1 MLFVPWMT
9 HEAVQLKKPLT
20 TVAGNNLC
28 PSPTLQCH
36 PSFSFPFSLRAFGC
50 SLAFLVFFPAVPDPK
65 SDQFWCS
72 NCYSFNL
79 ETRPKQI
86 SNAFL
91 WLFLIVGSL
100 LCLFDILSG
109 QCIFKILW
117 RHFRWNASSF
127 SSYFSV
133 VLQSSEQYSNTTL
146 VLILCFYSAR
156 GKALASILLCCH
168 STKYRASVLLL
179 FCYQL
184 AKDKTQCCCVK
195 LLCKRQNVSDHND
208 VVISWST
215 WPSK

>member
-1 MLFVPWMT
+1 MNIVVLLYSSVWNKSSWLFSVSILRSVKWTFIKQVMNSMRCFIIQQRTARTSVYTMILTYFLTYPLCAMT
-9 HEAVQLKKPLT
+9 HEVVQLKTPLT
-20 TVAGNNLC
+20 TVADNNLC

-50 SLAFLVFFPAVPDPK
+50 SLAFLAFFPAVPDPK

-79 ETRPKQI
+79 ETRPKHI

-133 VLQSSEQYSNTTL
+133 VLQSSYLSDDI
-146 VLILCFYSAR
+146 VF
-156 GKALASILLCCH
+156 
-168 STKYRASVLLL
+168 L
-179 FCYQL
+179 FS
-184 AKDKTQCCCVK
+184 
-195 LLCKRQNVSDHND
+195 KR
-208 VVISWST
+208 
-215 WPSK
+215 